1 MSIGT
6 IVKASRERRGLGQ
19 VALSRLSGVAQ
30 PALSRIE
37 SGRQSPEWGTVEKIL
52 RATGQQLVAIPSLRD
67 DAASIADAIRT
78 ALSADDEQRA
88 LRLFLQLNDNLVAEH
103 HEVRFALTIAEPTRT
118 GRRQWDAAIAA
129 LVELRLEE
137 EGLPIPSWVT
147 SADRRL
153 KREWVFGAGPYVT
166 PVGISA
172 SPEPFARRRIAL
184 DPSDLVS
191 V

>member
-1 MSIGT
+1 MGIGT
-6 IVKASRERRGLGQ
+6 IVKTSRSRLGLGQ
-19 VALSRLSGVAQ
+19 VALSALSGVAQ
-30 PALSRIE
+30 SALSRIE

-52 RATGQQLVAIPSLRD
+52 RATGQQLVAIPSLRE
-67 DAASIADAIRT
+67 DAATIADAIRT
-78 ALSADDEQRA
+78 ALSNDDEQRA

-103 HEVRFALTIAEPTRT
+103 REVRFALAIAEPPRT

-137 EGLPIPSWVT
+137 EGLPVPAWVT
-147 SADRRL
+147 GADRRL
-153 KREWVFGAGPYVT
+153 KREWIFGAGPYVT
-166 PVGISA
+166 PVELSA
-172 SPEPFARRRIAL
+172 SPEPFAKRRVAL